1 MPAFGSVFL
10 VWLHTLNKAL
20 SNPEN
25 TVFERMGIELMSSAR
40 PGPLLGD
47 AHLGPDAHRDAHWG
61 GQMRTGDAHWGG
73 ADAHWDSHWGG

>member
-40 PGPLLGD
+40 PGSLLDD
-47 AHLGPDAHRDAHWG
+47 AHLGGPDAHRDAHLG
-61 GQMRTGDAHWGG
+61 GPDAHWDAHWGG
-73 ADAHWDSHWGG
+73 